1 MINTPKVLAM
11 YAHKKSS
18 EMPILREPQEVNIA
32 LKILHTLQ
40 IYKFIFRFNK
50 ETTLLF
56 VVMTKMITMKIIAI

>member
-11 YAHKKSS
+11 YADKKSS
-18 EMPILREPQEVNIA
+18 EMPILRETKEVNIA

-50 ETTLLF
+50 E
-56 VVMTKMITMKIIAI
+56 KIL